1 MVEKIRKNTG
11 REYPVD
17 YYKITMLMGS
27 AAIVVDSLAMMWA
40 GVFDDLIFVG
50 LLLGLVSLTMSFW
63 QYIGASKESRDE
75 RMLRVSTY
83 AITLSWFCTVSIVG
97 FGAILAHYTHTQYNG
112 VQALGFALFTSMV
125 TMLAWLAYYATKG
138 DLGLSGEKQGSA

>member
-1 MVEKIRKNTG
+1 MVEKIMKNSG

-17 YYKITMLMGS
+17 YYKITMLLGS
-27 AAIVVDSLAMMWA
+27 AAIIVDSLTMMWA

-50 LLLGLVSLTMSFW
+50 LLLGLTSLTLSFW

-83 AITLSWFCTVSIVG
+83 AITLSWFCTVMIIG
-97 FGAILAHYTHTQYNG
+97 YAAIIAHYTHVEYNG
-112 VQALGFALFTSMV
+112 VQALGFAMFAGMV
-125 TMLAWLAYYATKG
+125 TMLGWLAYYATKG
-138 DLGLSGEKQGSA
+138 DLGLPGEA